1 MRAETMTQ
9 TGSPGLNR
17 RGLALMTLVVAVV
30 ISAVH
35 IWMNSFGSVAGKLDG
50 PVYA

>member
-17 RGLALMTLVVAVV
+17 RGLALVTLILAVV
-30 ISAVH
+30 ISVVH
-35 IWMNSFGSVAGKLDG
+35 IWMNSFGTVAES
-50 PVYA
+50 